1 MGRVN
6 VKIGSIVFDHASY
19 DAENDVLYLRVGEP
33 EAGEGETTPEGH
45 VIRYAPGTSRV
56 IGMTMLGPRRILEH
70 EGRLTVTIPETVETT
85 ADDLAD
91 ALAAV

>member
-1 MGRVN
+1 MGSVN
-6 VKIGSIVFDHASY
+6 VKIGSVVFDHASY

-45 VIRYAPGTSRV
+45 VIRYAPGTNRIV
-56 IGMTMLGPRRILEH
+56 GMTMLGPRRILKR